1 MDKDNEIN
9 HQNNEETGVIIE
21 LPVEAVAESKA
32 ANVRR
37 PVGKARLSGFAYGII
52 VILLLMVVYVIADIS
67 SGGFIYTANGRFQSS
82 FAADKSADFDVDI
95 NALKVYAF
103 DRYGDGFMLLTENG
117 VSFIDKNGKT
127 VSGQQLVYSTPSC
140 EANGSNFA
148 FFDRG
153 NQSYTLMKNNTVKSQ
168 KKIDNK
174 IIDFAVSQKNN
185 YAVVVRDNTKSVLLG
200 YDSRDEVIYQ
210 WDCPKGYITDVTI
223 NNSGSKVVAS
233 VLNSVNAVLSS
244 KVYILD
250 FEYDT
255 AYAEFEYAGETVLG
269 TKFLSDKKVLVLT
282 DKNIYRINAKEQE
295 IIYSYGASDIAY
307 SSFSDKYAAVV
318 TKDYTHEDSYILT
331 VISNS
336 GKIKYTVNLTG
347 KVCGLSVSDK
357 STAVLYDDKTET
369 YSVYGKLVGSITG
382 LKHFE
387 GIVINKNFIYVLGT
401 DSVKRISAYGM
412 NAYETVILENETA

>member
-32 ANVRR
+32 AKVRR

-82 FAADKSADFDVDI
+82 FATDKSADFDVDI

-103 DRYGDGFMLLTENG
+103 DRYDDGFMLLTENG

-127 VSGQQLVYSTPSC
+127 VSGQQLVYSTLSC
-140 EANGSNFA
+140 EANGNNFA

-223 NNSGSKVVAS
+223 NDSGSKVVAS

-269 TKFLSDKKVLVLT
+269 TKFLSDKKILVLT

-412 NAYETVILENETA
+412 NAYETIIPENETA